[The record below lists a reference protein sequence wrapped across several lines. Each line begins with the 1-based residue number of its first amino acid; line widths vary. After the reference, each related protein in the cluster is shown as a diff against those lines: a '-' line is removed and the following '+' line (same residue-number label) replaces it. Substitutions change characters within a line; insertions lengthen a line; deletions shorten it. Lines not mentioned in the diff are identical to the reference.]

1 MRVEAKGGVRVQA
14 GPGTS
19 CPSLPITLAIAQPQP
34 MHVPAPPGGGGH
46 RRVSRVWG
54 GGAHGQRGHKGHPWV
69 QGGDAHSYRVFIGTQ
84 DSVHREVG
92 VPMGSRSRCEDPP
105 KGSPHGCHTGVPLGY
120 RVHTGLGCRA
130 GLHTGVA
137 DPGGH
142 PVPGEGAAG
151 QEGHRGSVSP
161 HSFQGSPSPQN
172 KSRGTP
178 HPDSPKAFLGCTRR
192 RVKG

>member
-1 MRVEAKGGVRVQA
+1 M
-14 GPGTS
+14 
-19 CPSLPITLAIAQPQP
+19 
-34 MHVPAPPGGGGH
+34 
-46 RRVSRVWG
+46 
-54 GGAHGQRGHKGHPWV
+54 

-120 RVHTGLGCRA
+120 RA